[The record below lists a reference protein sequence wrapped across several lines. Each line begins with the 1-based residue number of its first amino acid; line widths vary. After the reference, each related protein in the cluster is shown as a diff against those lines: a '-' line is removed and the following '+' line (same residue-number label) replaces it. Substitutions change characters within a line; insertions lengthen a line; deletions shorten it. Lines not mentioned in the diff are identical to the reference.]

1 MDVLS
6 ARVTQLIRHLREDR
20 LAGAER
26 RKKGNIEIRAR
37 GGIFLKRR
45 AFRYGR
51 RRSEQGGAKLDRFLK
66 QCTLLSPVYWGSS
79 LKEIWWYLK
88 ATREHFQLNAS
99 CFLTPFFSTASFEG
113 RSIFLSRLSFLMCHC
128 WGEKGGG

>member
-26 RKKGNIEIRAR
+26 RKKGNIEIRAK

-51 RRSEQGGAKLDRFLK
+51 RRSEQERSKTRSLFEAMHIAQSSMLGELSKRNLVVSKSNKGAFPT
-66 QCTLLSPVYWGSS
+66 QCIV
-79 LKEIWWYLK
+79 
-88 ATREHFQLNAS
+88 
-99 CFLTPFFSTASFEG
+99 FSHA
-113 RSIFLSRLSFLMCHC
+113 IFLRRCL
-128 WGEKGGG
+128 